1 MRSLSAPE
9 LLGVWERGLTQPLIP
24 RALELLSAVHPE
36 WTPEDLLDLSIG
48 CRDGEL
54 LAIREQLFGPRMS
67 AVAICPRC
75 TGELDLILNV
85 PEMRSACSA
94 ETQSGAALSIDGYD
108 IQFRYPNSGDII
120 AVLNGSDVDEARE
133 RLIDLCLLSV
143 HREGQP
149 VAADELPASVLDAV
163 SERMSKG
170 DPLADIQLSVSCPMC
185 QHRWLAAF
193 DIVSF
198 LWREIESLAARLL
211 REVHTLASAYGWAE
225 RDILALSPIRRQFYL
240 TTLGA

>member
-1 MRSLSAPE
+1 MRSLSAWE
-9 LLGVWERGLTQPLIP
+9 LLGVWERGFAQPLIT

-36 WTPEDLLDLSIG
+36 RTLDDLLNLSIG

-75 TGELDLILNV
+75 TGQLDLTLNV
-85 PEMRSACSA
+85 PEMRSACPA
-94 ETQSGAALSIDGYD
+94 EMQVGAALSVDGFD
-108 IQFRYPNSGDII
+108 VQFRYPNSADTI
-120 AVLNGSDVDEARE
+120 AVLNGSDVDETRE

-143 HREGQP
+143 HRESQP
-149 VAADELPASVLDAV
+149 VPSDELPASVLDAV
-163 SERMSKG
+163 SECMSKG
-170 DPLADIQLSVSCPMC
+170 DPLADIHLSVSCPMC
-185 QHRWLAAF
+185 QHRWLAAI

-225 RDILALSPIRRQFYL
+225 RDILALSPVRRQFYL